1 MPNAHFST
9 GKKIAFTAVMFLYI
23 NLVLTIFWI
32 LKPLK
37 KTLFIGQYDGD
48 QTFKLGSLEMLGS
61 SAELLAKGMNL
72 VIAFLIVI
80 FLTLLTRLAKRQRL
94 TYCCMGLIISMT
106 FFFSLQI
113 NQPTEMTVWLF
124 YWFGDLYISL
134 MLAAFFSFLH
144 DTVDLRNAKRLYGF
158 IVLGAVSGGAVGS
171 TYFRGWIEDMNNQQ
185 WLHTIIGVGVV
196 ICGLAF
202 AAGWMARSISH
213 HEPEPKPD
221 DVPGKKFNAAI
232 EGASLVF
239 KSRYLI
245 AIAGIVGF
253 YEITSEVLDYQFT
266 AMTERFVPKEKIGS
280 HFGTVY
286 AIGNIGALVI
296 QLGFSIFAANFPK
309 YRIHWIL
316 LALPLSIA
324 LSSLFFILAPIL
336 IAGSLLKISDSTF
349 AYSVNQTGRETLYNP
364 LSRQE
369 KYVARAFVE
378 VFVQR
383 TGKVAA
389 LFIALL
395 VPIFLSTRNE
405 AGQLETSLLG
415 LQLLGG
421 FTCIIIALWFYCVR
435 IVGRKFES
443 LEREQK
449 GPARPSGR
457 TARRRF
463 RGAWFSGFCRW
474 RCGVA
479 LPSASLCAASCRQPA
494 CPSGSPAA
502 RYPR

>member
-1 MPNAHFST
+1 MPNDHFST
-9 GKKIAFTAVMFLYI
+9 GKKIAFTGVMFLYI

-37 KTLFIGQYDGD
+37 KSLFIGQYDGD
-48 QTFKLGSLEMLGS
+48 QTFKLGSMEMLGS

-72 VIAFLIVI
+72 LIAFLLVV
-80 FLTLLTRLAKRQRL
+80 FLTLVTRLAKRQKL
-94 TYCCMGLIISMT
+94 TYCCMGLVIAMT
-106 FFFSLQI
+106 FYFSLQI
-113 NQPTEMTVWLF
+113 NDPSESTVWLF

-171 TYFRGWIEDMNNQQ
+171 TYFRGWIDEMKNQQ
-185 WLHTIIGVGVV
+185 WLEVIIGIGMV
-196 ICGLAF
+196 ICVLAF
-202 AAGWMARSISH
+202 VAGWLSRSIPHLGS
-213 HEPEPKPD
+213 EQNSG
-221 DVPGKKFNAAI
+221 DVPKKKLNAAV

-239 KSRYLI
+239 RSRYLI

-266 AMTERFVPKEKIGS
+266 AVIERYVPKEDLGS
-280 HFGTVY
+280 RFGTVY
-286 AIGNIGALVI
+286 AIGNNAALAI
-296 QLGFSIFAANFPK
+296 QLLFSVFAASFPK

-324 LSSLFFILAPIL
+324 LSSLFFILAPAIF
-336 IAGSLLKISDSTF
+336 AASLLKIADSTF

-369 KYVARAFVE
+369 KYVARAFIE

-389 LFIALL
+389 LLIAFL
-395 VPIFLSTRNE
+395 VPMFLSTRNE
-405 AGQLETSLLG
+405 AGHLETSLLG

-421 FTCIIIALWFYCVR
+421 FTCIIIALWFYCVK

-443 LEREQK
+443 LELEQQQ
-449 GPARPSGR
+449 
-457 TARRRF
+457 TTD
-463 RGAWFSGFCRW
+463 GALDQAPKKTSEG
-474 RCGVA
+474 
-479 LPSASLCAASCRQPA
+479 AA
-494 CPSGSPAA
+494 
-502 RYPR
+502 

>member
-1 MPNAHFST
+1 MPNDHFSN

-23 NLVLTIFWI
+23 NLALTIFWI

-37 KTLFIGQYDGD
+37 KSLFIGLYDGD
-48 QTFKLGSLEMLGS
+48 QTFKLGSMEMLGS

-72 VIAFLIVI
+72 LIAFMLVV
-80 FLTLLTRLAKRQRL
+80 FLTLVTRLAKRQRL
-94 TYCCMGLIISMT
+94 TYCCMGLIIAMT
-106 FFFSLQI
+106 FYFSLQMV
-113 NQPTEMTVWLF
+113 NEPSESTVWLF

-171 TYFRGWIEDMNNQQ
+171 TYFRGWIEEMNNQQ
-185 WLHTIIGVGVV
+185 WLHTIIGIGVV
-196 ICGLAF
+196 ICLLAF
-202 AAGWMARSISH
+202 AAGWMAKSIPH
-213 HEPEPKPD
+213 HEPIPSPNDIPK
-221 DVPGKKFNAAI
+221 KKFNAAI

-266 AMTERFVPKEKIGS
+266 AMTERYVPKEDIGS

-286 AIGNIGALVI
+286 AIGNIAALVV
-296 QLGFSIFAANFPK
+296 QLCFSIFAAGFPK

-316 LALPLSIA
+316 LALPLAVA
-324 LSSLFFILAPIL
+324 LSSLFFIIAPIL
-336 IAGSLLKISDSTF
+336 LAASLLKISDSTF

-378 VFVQR
+378 VFIQR
-383 TGKVAA
+383 TGKVV
-389 LFIALL
+389 ALL
-395 VPIFLSTRNE
+395 IAFLVPMFLNTRNE

-421 FTCIIIALWFYCVR
+421 FTCIIVAIWFYCVK

-443 LEREQK
+443 LEREQQQTT
-449 GPARPSGR
+449 GTALGQAQEQPSTG
-457 TARRRF
+457 TA
-463 RGAWFSGFCRW
+463 
-474 RCGVA
+474 
-479 LPSASLCAASCRQPA
+479 
-494 CPSGSPAA
+494 
-502 RYPR
+502 

>member
-1 MPNAHFST
+1 MPNDYFSN
-9 GKKIAFTAVMFLYI
+9 GKKIAFTVVMFLYI
-23 NLVLTIFWI
+23 NLALTIFWI

-37 KTLFIGQYDGD
+37 KTLFIGLYDGD
-48 QTFKLGSLEMLGS
+48 QTFKLGSMEMLGS

-72 VIAFLIVI
+72 LIAFMLVV
-80 FLTLLTRLAKRQRL
+80 FLTLVTRLAKRQRL
-94 TYCCMGLIISMT
+94 TYCCMGLIIAMT
-106 FFFSLQI
+106 FYFSLQI
-113 NQPTEMTVWLF
+113 NEPSESTVWLF

-171 TYFRGWIEDMNNQQ
+171 TYFRGWIGEMNNQQ
-185 WLHTIIGVGVV
+185 WLHTIIGIGVV
-196 ICGLAF
+196 ICLLAF
-202 AAGWMARSISH
+202 AAGWMAKSIPH
-213 HEPEPKPD
+213 HEPKPSPN
-221 DVPGKKFNAAI
+221 DVPKKKFNAAI

-266 AMTERFVPKEKIGS
+266 AMTERFVPKEDIGS

-286 AIGNIGALVI
+286 AIGNIAALVV
-296 QLGFSIFAANFPK
+296 QLCFSVFAAGFPK

-316 LALPLSIA
+316 LALPLAVA
-324 LSSLFFILAPIL
+324 LSSLFFIIAPIL
-336 IAGSLLKISDSTF
+336 LAASLLKISDSTF

-378 VFVQR
+378 VFIQR

-389 LFIALL
+389 LLIAFL
-395 VPIFLSTRNE
+395 VPMFLNTRNE
-405 AGQLETSLLG
+405 AGQLETNLLG

-421 FTCIIIALWFYCVR
+421 FTCIIVAIWFYCVK

-443 LEREQK
+443 LEREQQQ
-449 GPARPSGR
+449 A
-457 TARRRF
+457 TATTL
-463 RGAWFSGFCRW
+463 GQAQEQ
-474 RCGVA
+474 
-479 LPSASLCAASCRQPA
+479 PSAGTA
-494 CPSGSPAA
+494 
-502 RYPR
+502 

>member
-1 MPNAHFST
+1 MPNDHFST
-9 GKKIAFTAVMFLYI
+9 GKKIAFTGVMFLYI

-37 KTLFIGQYDGD
+37 KSLFIGQYDGD
-48 QTFKLGSLEMLGS
+48 QTFKLGSMEMLGS

-72 VIAFLIVI
+72 MIAFLLVV
-80 FLTLLTRLAKRQRL
+80 FLTLVTRLAKRQKL
-94 TYCCMGLIISMT
+94 TYCCMGLVIAMT
-106 FFFSLQI
+106 FYFSLQI
-113 NQPTEMTVWLF
+113 NDPSESTVWLF

-171 TYFRGWIEDMNNQQ
+171 TYFRGWIDEMKNQQ
-185 WLHTIIGVGVV
+185 WLEVIIGIGMV
-196 ICGLAF
+196 ICVLAF
-202 AAGWMARSISH
+202 VAGWLSRSIPHLGS
-213 HEPEPKPD
+213 EQNSG
-221 DVPGKKFNAAI
+221 DVPKKKLNAAV

-239 KSRYLI
+239 RSRYLI

-266 AMTERFVPKEKIGS
+266 AVIERYVPKEDLGS
-280 HFGTVY
+280 RFGTVY
-286 AIGNIGALVI
+286 AIGNNAALAI
-296 QLGFSIFAANFPK
+296 QLLFSVFAASFPK

-324 LSSLFFILAPIL
+324 LSSLFFILAPAIF
-336 IAGSLLKISDSTF
+336 AASLLKIADSTF

-389 LFIALL
+389 LLIAFL
-395 VPIFLSTRNE
+395 VPMFLSTRNE
-405 AGQLETSLLG
+405 AGHLETSLLG

-421 FTCIIIALWFYCVR
+421 FTCIIIALWFYCVK

-443 LEREQK
+443 LELKQQQ
-449 GPARPSGR
+449 
-457 TARRRF
+457 TTD
-463 RGAWFSGFCRW
+463 GALDQAPEKISEG
-474 RCGVA
+474 
-479 LPSASLCAASCRQPA
+479 AA
-494 CPSGSPAA
+494 
-502 RYPR
+502 

>member
-1 MPNAHFST
+1 MPNEHFSN
-9 GKKIAFTAVMFLYI
+9 GKKIAFTVVMFLYI
-23 NLVLTIFWI
+23 NLALTIFWI

-37 KTLFIGQYDGD
+37 KSLFIGLYDGD
-48 QTFKLGSLEMLGS
+48 QTFKLGSMEMLGS

-72 VIAFLIVI
+72 LIAFMLVV
-80 FLTLLTRLAKRQRL
+80 FLTLVTRLAKRQRL
-94 TYCCMGLIISMT
+94 TYCCMGLIIAMT
-106 FFFSLQI
+106 FYFSLQI
-113 NQPTEMTVWLF
+113 NEPSESTVWLF

-171 TYFRGWIEDMNNQQ
+171 TYFRGWIEEMNNQQ
-185 WLHTIIGVGVV
+185 WLHTIIGIGVV
-196 ICGLAF
+196 ICLLAF
-202 AAGWMARSISH
+202 AAGWMAKSIPH
-213 HEPEPKPD
+213 HEPKPSPN
-221 DVPGKKFNAAI
+221 DVPKKKFNAAI

-266 AMTERFVPKEKIGS
+266 AMTERFVPKEEIGS
-280 HFGTVY
+280 RFGTVY
-286 AIGNIGALVI
+286 AIGNIAALVV
-296 QLGFSIFAANFPK
+296 QLCFSIFAASFPK

-316 LALPLSIA
+316 LALPLAVA
-324 LSSLFFILAPIL
+324 LSSLFFIIAPIL
-336 IAGSLLKISDSTF
+336 LAASLLKISDSTF

-378 VFVQR
+378 VFIQR

-389 LFIALL
+389 LLIAFL
-395 VPIFLSTRNE
+395 VPMFLNTRNE
-405 AGQLETSLLG
+405 AGQLETNLLG

-421 FTCIIIALWFYCVR
+421 FTCIIVAIWFYCVK

-443 LEREQK
+443 LEREQQQ
-449 GPARPSGR
+449 AAA
-457 TARRRF
+457 TAL
-463 RGAWFSGFCRW
+463 GQAQEQ
-474 RCGVA
+474 
-479 LPSASLCAASCRQPA
+479 PSAGTA
-494 CPSGSPAA
+494 
-502 RYPR
+502 

>member
-1 MPNAHFST
+1 MPNDHFSN
-9 GKKIAFTAVMFLYI
+9 GKKIAFTVVMFLYI

-37 KTLFIGQYDGD
+37 KSLFIGLYDGD
-48 QTFKLGSLEMLGS
+48 QTFKLGSMEMLGS

-72 VIAFLIVI
+72 LIAFILVV
-80 FLTLLTRLAKRQRL
+80 FLTLVTRLAKRQRL
-94 TYCCMGLIISMT
+94 TYCCMGLIIAMT
-106 FFFSLQI
+106 FYFSLQI
-113 NQPTEMTVWLF
+113 NEPSASTVWLF

-171 TYFRGWIEDMNNQQ
+171 TYFRGWIDEMNNQQ
-185 WLHTIIGVGVV
+185 WLHTIIGIGVV
-196 ICGLAF
+196 ICLLAF
-202 AAGWMARSISH
+202 AAGWMAKSIPH
-213 HEPEPKPD
+213 HEPKPSPN
-221 DVPGKKFNAAI
+221 DVPKKKFNAAI

-266 AMTERFVPKEKIGS
+266 AMTERFVPKEDIGS
-280 HFGTVY
+280 RFGTVY
-286 AIGNIGALVI
+286 AIGNIAALVV
-296 QLGFSIFAANFPK
+296 QLCFSVFAAGFPK

-316 LALPLSIA
+316 LALPLAVA
-324 LSSLFFILAPIL
+324 LSSLFFIIAPIL
-336 IAGSLLKISDSTF
+336 LAASLLKISDSTF

-378 VFVQR
+378 VFIQR

-389 LFIALL
+389 LLIAFL
-395 VPIFLSTRNE
+395 VPIFLNTRNE
-405 AGQLETSLLG
+405 AGQLETNLLG

-421 FTCIIIALWFYCVR
+421 FTCIIVAIWFYCVK

-443 LEREQK
+443 LEREQQQ
-449 GPARPSGR
+449 A
-457 TARRRF
+457 TAT
-463 RGAWFSGFCRW
+463 
-474 RCGVA
+474 A
-479 LPSASLCAASCRQPA
+479 LGQAQEQPSAGTA
-494 CPSGSPAA
+494 
-502 RYPR
+502 

>member
-1 MPNAHFST
+1 MPNDHFSN
-9 GKKIAFTAVMFLYI
+9 GKKIAFTVVMFLYI
-23 NLVLTIFWI
+23 NLALTIFWI

-37 KTLFIGQYDGD
+37 KSLFIGLYDGD
-48 QTFKLGSLEMLGS
+48 QTFKLGSMEMLGS

-72 VIAFLIVI
+72 LIAFMLVV
-80 FLTLLTRLAKRQRL
+80 FLTLVTRLAKRQRL
-94 TYCCMGLIISMT
+94 TYCCMGLIIAMT
-106 FFFSLQI
+106 FYFSLQI
-113 NQPTEMTVWLF
+113 NEPSESTVWLF

-171 TYFRGWIEDMNNQQ
+171 TYFRGWIEEMNNQQ
-185 WLHTIIGVGVV
+185 WLHTIIGIGVV
-196 ICGLAF
+196 ICLLAF
-202 AAGWMARSISH
+202 AAGWMAKSIPH
-213 HEPEPKPD
+213 HEPKPSPN
-221 DVPGKKFNAAI
+221 DVPKKKFNAAI

-253 YEITSEVLDYQFT
+253 YEITSEMLDYQFT
-266 AMTERFVPKEKIGS
+266 AMTERFVPKEDIGS
-280 HFGTVY
+280 RFGTVY
-286 AIGNIGALVI
+286 AIGNIAALVV
-296 QLGFSIFAANFPK
+296 QLCFSIFAASFPK

-316 LALPLSIA
+316 LALPLAVA
-324 LSSLFFILAPIL
+324 LSSLFFIIAPIL
-336 IAGSLLKISDSTF
+336 LAASLLKISDSTF

-378 VFVQR
+378 VFIQR

-389 LFIALL
+389 LLIAFL
-395 VPIFLSTRNE
+395 VPMFLNTRNE
-405 AGQLETSLLG
+405 AGQLETNLLG

-421 FTCIIIALWFYCVR
+421 FTCIIVAIWFYCVK

-443 LEREQK
+443 LEREQQQAAATTL
-449 GPARPSGR
+449 GQAQEQ
-457 TARRRF
+457 
-463 RGAWFSGFCRW
+463 
-474 RCGVA
+474 
-479 LPSASLCAASCRQPA
+479 PSAGTA
-494 CPSGSPAA
+494 
-502 RYPR
+502 

>member
-1 MPNAHFST
+1 MPNDHFSN
-9 GKKIAFTAVMFLYI
+9 GKKIAFTVVMFLYI
-23 NLVLTIFWI
+23 NLALTIFWI

-37 KTLFIGQYDGD
+37 KSLFIGLYDGD
-48 QTFKLGSLEMLGS
+48 QTFKLGSMEMLGS

-72 VIAFLIVI
+72 LIAFMLVV
-80 FLTLLTRLAKRQRL
+80 FLTLVTRLAKRQRL
-94 TYCCMGLIISMT
+94 TYCCMGLIIAMT
-106 FFFSLQI
+106 FYFSLQI
-113 NQPTEMTVWLF
+113 NEPSESTVWLF

-171 TYFRGWIEDMNNQQ
+171 TYFRGWIEEMNNQQ
-185 WLHTIIGVGVV
+185 WLHTIIGIGVV
-196 ICGLAF
+196 ICLLAF
-202 AAGWMARSISH
+202 AAGWMAKSIPH
-213 HEPEPKPD
+213 HEPKPSPN
-221 DVPGKKFNAAI
+221 DVPKKKFNAAI

-266 AMTERFVPKEKIGS
+266 AMTERFVPKEDIGS
-280 HFGTVY
+280 RFGTVY
-286 AIGNIGALVI
+286 AIGNIAALVV
-296 QLGFSIFAANFPK
+296 QLCFSIFAASFPK

-316 LALPLSIA
+316 LALPLAVA
-324 LSSLFFILAPIL
+324 LSSLFFIIAPIL
-336 IAGSLLKISDSTF
+336 LAASLLKISDSTF

-378 VFVQR
+378 VFIQR

-389 LFIALL
+389 LLIAFL
-395 VPIFLSTRNE
+395 VPMFLNTRNE
-405 AGQLETSLLG
+405 AGQLETNLLG

-421 FTCIIIALWFYCVR
+421 FTCIIVAIWFYCVK

-443 LEREQK
+443 LEREQQQ
-449 GPARPSGR
+449 AAA
-457 TARRRF
+457 TAL
-463 RGAWFSGFCRW
+463 GQAQEQ
-474 RCGVA
+474 
-479 LPSASLCAASCRQPA
+479 PSAGTA
-494 CPSGSPAA
+494 
-502 RYPR
+502 

>member
-1 MPNAHFST
+1 MPNEHFSN
-9 GKKIAFTAVMFLYI
+9 GKKIAFTVVMFLYI
-23 NLVLTIFWI
+23 NLALTIFWI

-37 KTLFIGQYDGD
+37 KSLFIGLYDGD
-48 QTFKLGSLEMLGS
+48 QTFKLGSMEMLGS

-72 VIAFLIVI
+72 LIAFMLVV
-80 FLTLLTRLAKRQRL
+80 FLTLVTRLAKRQRL
-94 TYCCMGLIISMT
+94 TYCCMGLIIAMT
-106 FFFSLQI
+106 FYFSLQI
-113 NQPTEMTVWLF
+113 NEPSESTVWLF

-171 TYFRGWIEDMNNQQ
+171 TYFRGWIGEMNNQQ
-185 WLHTIIGVGVV
+185 WLHTIIGIGVV
-196 ICGLAF
+196 ICLLAF
-202 AAGWMARSISH
+202 AAGWMAKSIPH
-213 HEPEPKPD
+213 HEPKPSPN
-221 DVPGKKFNAAI
+221 DVPKKKFNAAI

-266 AMTERFVPKEKIGS
+266 AMTERFVPKEDIGS

-286 AIGNIGALVI
+286 AIGNIAALVV
-296 QLGFSIFAANFPK
+296 QLCFSIFAASFPK

-316 LALPLSIA
+316 LALPLAVA
-324 LSSLFFILAPIL
+324 LSSLFFIIAPIL
-336 IAGSLLKISDSTF
+336 LAASLLKISDSTF

-378 VFVQR
+378 VFIQR

-389 LFIALL
+389 LLIAFL
-395 VPIFLSTRNE
+395 VPMFLNTRNE
-405 AGQLETSLLG
+405 AGQLETNLLG

-421 FTCIIIALWFYCVR
+421 FTCIIVAIWFYCVK

-443 LEREQK
+443 LEREQQQ
-449 GPARPSGR
+449 AAA
-457 TARRRF
+457 TAL
-463 RGAWFSGFCRW
+463 GQAQEQ
-474 RCGVA
+474 
-479 LPSASLCAASCRQPA
+479 PSAGTA
-494 CPSGSPAA
+494 
-502 RYPR
+502 

>member
-1 MPNAHFST
+1 MPNEHFSN
-9 GKKIAFTAVMFLYI
+9 GKKIAFTVVMFLYI
-23 NLVLTIFWI
+23 NLALTIFWI

-37 KTLFIGQYDGD
+37 KSLFIGLYDGD
-48 QTFKLGSLEMLGS
+48 QTFKLGSMEMLGS

-72 VIAFLIVI
+72 LIAFMLVV
-80 FLTLLTRLAKRQRL
+80 FLTLVTRLAKRQRL
-94 TYCCMGLIISMT
+94 TYCCMGLIIAMT
-106 FFFSLQI
+106 FYFSLQI
-113 NQPTEMTVWLF
+113 NEPSESTVWLF

-144 DTVDLRNAKRLYGF
+144 DTVDLKNAKRLYGF

-171 TYFRGWIEDMNNQQ
+171 TYFRGWIEEMNNQQ
-185 WLHTIIGVGVV
+185 WLHTIIGIGVV
-196 ICGLAF
+196 ICLLAF
-202 AAGWMARSISH
+202 AAGWMAKSIPH
-213 HEPEPKPD
+213 HEPKPSPN
-221 DVPGKKFNAAI
+221 DVPKKKFNAAI

-266 AMTERFVPKEKIGS
+266 AMTERFVPKEDIGS
-280 HFGTVY
+280 RFGTVY
-286 AIGNIGALVI
+286 AIGNIAALVV
-296 QLGFSIFAANFPK
+296 QLCFSIFAAGFPK

-316 LALPLSIA
+316 LALPLAVA
-324 LSSLFFILAPIL
+324 LSSLFFIIAPIL
-336 IAGSLLKISDSTF
+336 LAASLLKISDSTF

-378 VFVQR
+378 VFIQR

-389 LFIALL
+389 LLIAFL
-395 VPIFLSTRNE
+395 VPMFLNTRNE
-405 AGQLETSLLG
+405 AGQLETNLLG

-421 FTCIIIALWFYCVR
+421 FTCIIVAIWFYCVK

-443 LEREQK
+443 LEREQQQ
-449 GPARPSGR
+449 AAA
-457 TARRRF
+457 TAL
-463 RGAWFSGFCRW
+463 GQAQEQ
-474 RCGVA
+474 
-479 LPSASLCAASCRQPA
+479 PSAGTA
-494 CPSGSPAA
+494 
-502 RYPR
+502 

>member
-1 MPNAHFST
+1 MPNDHFSN
-9 GKKIAFTAVMFLYI
+9 GKKIAFTVVMFLYI
-23 NLVLTIFWI
+23 NLALTIFWI

-37 KTLFIGQYDGD
+37 KTLFIGLYDGD
-48 QTFKLGSLEMLGS
+48 QTFKLGSMEMLGS

-72 VIAFLIVI
+72 LIAFMLVV
-80 FLTLLTRLAKRQRL
+80 FLTLVTRLAKRQRL
-94 TYCCMGLIISMT
+94 TYCCMGLIIAMT
-106 FFFSLQI
+106 FYFSLQMQI
-113 NQPTEMTVWLF
+113 NEPGESTVWLF

-171 TYFRGWIEDMNNQQ
+171 TYFRGWIGEMNNQQ
-185 WLHTIIGVGVV
+185 WLHTIIGIGVV
-196 ICGLAF
+196 ICLLAF
-202 AAGWMARSISH
+202 AAGWMAKSIPH
-213 HEPEPKPD
+213 HEPKPSPN
-221 DVPGKKFNAAI
+221 DVPKKKFNAAI

-266 AMTERFVPKEKIGS
+266 AMTERFVPKEDIGS

-286 AIGNIGALVI
+286 AIGNIAALVV
-296 QLGFSIFAANFPK
+296 QLCFSIFAAGFPK

-316 LALPLSIA
+316 LALPLAVA
-324 LSSLFFILAPIL
+324 LSSLFFIIAPIL
-336 IAGSLLKISDSTF
+336 LAASLLKISDSTF

-378 VFVQR
+378 VFIQR

-389 LFIALL
+389 LLIAFL
-395 VPIFLSTRNE
+395 VPMFLNTRNE
-405 AGQLETSLLG
+405 TGQLETNLLG

-421 FTCIIIALWFYCVR
+421 FTCIIVAIWFYCVK

-443 LEREQK
+443 LEREQQQ
-449 GPARPSGR
+449 A
-457 TARRRF
+457 TATTL
-463 RGAWFSGFCRW
+463 GQAQEQ
-474 RCGVA
+474 
-479 LPSASLCAASCRQPA
+479 PSAGTA
-494 CPSGSPAA
+494 
-502 RYPR
+502 

>member
-1 MPNAHFST
+1 MPNDHFSN
-9 GKKIAFTAVMFLYI
+9 GKKIAFTVVMFLYI

-37 KTLFIGQYDGD
+37 KSLFIGLYDGD
-48 QTFKLGSLEMLGS
+48 QTFKLGSMEMLGS

-72 VIAFLIVI
+72 LIAFMLVV
-80 FLTLLTRLAKRQRL
+80 FLTLVTRLAKRQRL
-94 TYCCMGLIISMT
+94 TYCCMGLIIAMT
-106 FFFSLQI
+106 FYFSLQI
-113 NQPTEMTVWLF
+113 NEPSESTVWLF

-171 TYFRGWIEDMNNQQ
+171 TYFRGWIEEMNNQQ
-185 WLHTIIGVGVV
+185 WLHMIIGIGVV
-196 ICGLAF
+196 ICLLAF
-202 AAGWMARSISH
+202 AAGWMAKSIPH
-213 HEPEPKPD
+213 HEPKPSPN
-221 DVPGKKFNAAI
+221 DVPKKKFNAAI

-266 AMTERFVPKEKIGS
+266 AMTERFVPKEDIGS
-280 HFGTVY
+280 RFGTVY
-286 AIGNIGALVI
+286 AIGNIAALVV
-296 QLGFSIFAANFPK
+296 QLCFSVFAAGFPK

-316 LALPLSIA
+316 LALPLAVA
-324 LSSLFFILAPIL
+324 LSSLFFIIAPIL
-336 IAGSLLKISDSTF
+336 LAASLLKISDSTF

-378 VFVQR
+378 VFIQR

-389 LFIALL
+389 LLIAFL
-395 VPIFLSTRNE
+395 VPMFLNTRNE
-405 AGQLETSLLG
+405 AGQLETNLLG

-421 FTCIIIALWFYCVR
+421 FTCIIVAIWFYCVK

-443 LEREQK
+443 LEREQQQ
-449 GPARPSGR
+449 A
-457 TARRRF
+457 TAT
-463 RGAWFSGFCRW
+463 
-474 RCGVA
+474 A
-479 LPSASLCAASCRQPA
+479 LGQAQEQPSAGTA
-494 CPSGSPAA
+494 
-502 RYPR
+502 

>member
-1 MPNAHFST
+1 MPNDHFSN
-9 GKKIAFTAVMFLYI
+9 GKKIAFTVVMFLYI
-23 NLVLTIFWI
+23 NLALTIFWI

-37 KTLFIGQYDGD
+37 KSLFIGLYDGD
-48 QTFKLGSLEMLGS
+48 QTFKLGSMEMLGS

-72 VIAFLIVI
+72 LIAFMLVV
-80 FLTLLTRLAKRQRL
+80 FLTLVTRLAKRQRL
-94 TYCCMGLIISMT
+94 TYCCMGLIIAMT
-106 FFFSLQI
+106 FYFSLQI
-113 NQPTEMTVWLF
+113 NEPSESTVWLF

-171 TYFRGWIEDMNNQQ
+171 TYFRGWIEEMNNQQ
-185 WLHTIIGVGVV
+185 WLHTIIGIGVV
-196 ICGLAF
+196 ICLLAF
-202 AAGWMARSISH
+202 AAGWMAKSIPH
-213 HEPEPKPD
+213 HEPKPSPN
-221 DVPGKKFNAAI
+221 DVPKKKFNAAI

-266 AMTERFVPKEKIGS
+266 AMTERFVPKEDIGS

-286 AIGNIGALVI
+286 AIGNIAALVV
-296 QLGFSIFAANFPK
+296 QLCFSIFAASFPK

-316 LALPLSIA
+316 LALPLAVA
-324 LSSLFFILAPIL
+324 LSSLFFIIAPIL
-336 IAGSLLKISDSTF
+336 LAASLLKISDSTF

-378 VFVQR
+378 VFIQR

-389 LFIALL
+389 LLIAFL
-395 VPIFLSTRNE
+395 VPMFLNTRNE
-405 AGQLETSLLG
+405 AGQLETNLLG

-421 FTCIIIALWFYCVR
+421 FTCIIVAIWFYCVK

-443 LEREQK
+443 LEREQQQ
-449 GPARPSGR
+449 A
-457 TARRRF
+457 TAT
-463 RGAWFSGFCRW
+463 
-474 RCGVA
+474 A
-479 LPSASLCAASCRQPA
+479 LGQAQEQPSAGTA
-494 CPSGSPAA
+494 
-502 RYPR
+502 

>member
-1 MPNAHFST
+1 MPNDHFSN
-9 GKKIAFTAVMFLYI
+9 GKKIAFTVVMFLYI

-37 KTLFIGQYDGD
+37 KSLFIGLYDGD
-48 QTFKLGSLEMLGS
+48 QTFKLGSMEMLGS

-72 VIAFLIVI
+72 LIAFMLVV
-80 FLTLLTRLAKRQRL
+80 FLTLVTRLAKRQRL
-94 TYCCMGLIISMT
+94 TYCCMGLIIAMT
-106 FFFSLQI
+106 FYFSLQI
-113 NQPTEMTVWLF
+113 NEPSESTVWLF

-171 TYFRGWIEDMNNQQ
+171 TYFRGWIEEMNNQQ
-185 WLHTIIGVGVV
+185 WLHMIISIGVV
-196 ICGLAF
+196 ICLLAF
-202 AAGWMARSISH
+202 AAGWMAKSIPH
-213 HEPEPKPD
+213 HEPKPSPN
-221 DVPGKKFNAAI
+221 DVPKKKFNAAI

-266 AMTERFVPKEKIGS
+266 AMTERFVPKEDIGS

-286 AIGNIGALVI
+286 AIGNIAALVV
-296 QLGFSIFAANFPK
+296 QLCFSVFAAGFPK

-316 LALPLSIA
+316 LALPLAVA
-324 LSSLFFILAPIL
+324 LSSLFFIIAPIL
-336 IAGSLLKISDSTF
+336 LAASLLKISDSTF

-378 VFVQR
+378 VFIQR

-389 LFIALL
+389 LLIAFL
-395 VPIFLSTRNE
+395 VPMFLNTRNE
-405 AGQLETSLLG
+405 AGQLETNLLG

-421 FTCIIIALWFYCVR
+421 FTCIIVAIWFYCVK

-443 LEREQK
+443 LEREQQQ
-449 GPARPSGR
+449 A
-457 TARRRF
+457 TAT
-463 RGAWFSGFCRW
+463 
-474 RCGVA
+474 A
-479 LPSASLCAASCRQPA
+479 LGQAQEQPSAGTA
-494 CPSGSPAA
+494 
-502 RYPR
+502 

>member
-1 MPNAHFST
+1 MPNDHFSN
-9 GKKIAFTAVMFLYI
+9 GKKIAFTVVMFLYI
-23 NLVLTIFWI
+23 NLALTIFWI

-37 KTLFIGQYDGD
+37 KSLFIGLYDGD
-48 QTFKLGSLEMLGS
+48 QTFKLGSMEMLGS

-72 VIAFLIVI
+72 LIAFMLVV
-80 FLTLLTRLAKRQRL
+80 FLTLVTRLAKRQRL
-94 TYCCMGLIISMT
+94 TYCCMGLIIAMT
-106 FFFSLQI
+106 FYFSLHI
-113 NQPTEMTVWLF
+113 NEPSESTVWLF

-171 TYFRGWIEDMNNQQ
+171 TYFRGWIEEMNNQQ
-185 WLHTIIGVGVV
+185 WLHMIIGIGVV
-196 ICGLAF
+196 ICLLAF
-202 AAGWMARSISH
+202 AAGWMAKSIPH
-213 HEPEPKPD
+213 HEPKPSPN
-221 DVPGKKFNAAI
+221 DVPKKKFNAAI

-266 AMTERFVPKEKIGS
+266 AMTERFVPKEDIGS

-286 AIGNIGALVI
+286 AIGNIAALVV
-296 QLGFSIFAANFPK
+296 QLCFSIFAASFPK

-316 LALPLSIA
+316 LALPLAVA
-324 LSSLFFILAPIL
+324 LSSLFFIIAPIL
-336 IAGSLLKISDSTF
+336 LAASLLKISDSTF

-378 VFVQR
+378 VFIQR

-389 LFIALL
+389 LLIAFL
-395 VPIFLSTRNE
+395 VPMFLNTRNE

-421 FTCIIIALWFYCVR
+421 FTCIIVAIWFYCVK

-443 LEREQK
+443 LEREQQQ
-449 GPARPSGR
+449 A
-457 TARRRF
+457 TAT
-463 RGAWFSGFCRW
+463 
-474 RCGVA
+474 A
-479 LPSASLCAASCRQPA
+479 LGQAQEQPSAGTA
-494 CPSGSPAA
+494 
-502 RYPR
+502 

>member
-1 MPNAHFST
+1 MPNDHFSS
-9 GKKIAFTAVMFLYI
+9 GKKIAFTVVMFLYI
-23 NLVLTIFWI
+23 NLALTIFWI

-37 KTLFIGQYDGD
+37 KTLFIGLYDGD
-48 QTFKLGSLEMLGS
+48 QTFNLGSMEMLGS

-72 VIAFLIVI
+72 LIAFMLVV
-80 FLTLLTRLAKRQRL
+80 FLTLVTRLAKRQRL
-94 TYCCMGLIISMT
+94 TYCCMGLIIAMT
-106 FFFSLQI
+106 FYFSLQMR
-113 NQPTEMTVWLF
+113 NEPSESTVWLF

-134 MLAAFFSFLH
+134 ILAAFFSFLH

-171 TYFRGWIEDMNNQQ
+171 TYFRGWIGEMNNQQ
-185 WLHTIIGVGVV
+185 WLHTIIGIGVV
-196 ICGLAF
+196 ICLLAF
-202 AAGWMARSISH
+202 AAGWMAKSIPH
-213 HEPEPKPD
+213 HEPIPSPNDIPK
-221 DVPGKKFNAAI
+221 KKFNAAI

-266 AMTERFVPKEKIGS
+266 AMTERFVPKEDIGS

-286 AIGNIGALVI
+286 AIGNIAALVV
-296 QLGFSIFAANFPK
+296 QLCFSIFAAGFPK

-316 LALPLSIA
+316 LALPLAVA
-324 LSSLFFILAPIL
+324 LSSLFFIIAPIL
-336 IAGSLLKISDSTF
+336 LAASLLKISDSTF

-378 VFVQR
+378 VFIQR
-383 TGKVAA
+383 TGKVV
-389 LFIALL
+389 ALL
-395 VPIFLSTRNE
+395 IAFLVPMFLNTRNE

-421 FTCIIIALWFYCVR
+421 FTCIIFAIWFYCVK

-443 LEREQK
+443 LESEQQQTT
-449 GPARPSGR
+449 G
-457 TARRRF
+457 TAL
-463 RGAWFSGFCRW
+463 GQAQEQ
-474 RCGVA
+474 
-479 LPSASLCAASCRQPA
+479 PSAGTA
-494 CPSGSPAA
+494 
-502 RYPR
+502 

>member
-1 MPNAHFST
+1 MPNDHFSN
-9 GKKIAFTAVMFLYI
+9 GKKIAFTVVMFLYI
-23 NLVLTIFWI
+23 NLALTIFWI

-37 KTLFIGQYDGD
+37 KSLFIGLYDGD
-48 QTFKLGSLEMLGS
+48 QTFKLGSMEMLGS

-72 VIAFLIVI
+72 LIAFMLVV
-80 FLTLLTRLAKRQRL
+80 FLTLVTRLAKRQRL
-94 TYCCMGLIISMT
+94 TYCCMGLIIAMT
-106 FFFSLQI
+106 FYFSLQI
-113 NQPTEMTVWLF
+113 NEPSESTVWLF

-171 TYFRGWIEDMNNQQ
+171 TYFRGWIEEMNNQQ
-185 WLHTIIGVGVV
+185 WLHTIIGIGVV
-196 ICGLAF
+196 ICLLAF
-202 AAGWMARSISH
+202 AAGWMAKSIPH
-213 HEPEPKPD
+213 HEPKPSPN
-221 DVPGKKFNAAI
+221 DVPKKKFNAAI

-266 AMTERFVPKEKIGS
+266 AMTERFVPKEDIGS
-280 HFGTVY
+280 YFGTVY
-286 AIGNIGALVI
+286 AIGNIAALVV
-296 QLGFSIFAANFPK
+296 QLCFSIFAVGFPK

-316 LALPLSIA
+316 LALPLAVA
-324 LSSLFFILAPIL
+324 LSSLFFIIAPIL
-336 IAGSLLKISDSTF
+336 LAASLLKISDSTF

-378 VFVQR
+378 VFIQR

-389 LFIALL
+389 LLIAFL
-395 VPIFLSTRNE
+395 VPMFLNTRTE
-405 AGQLETSLLG
+405 AGQLETNLLG

-421 FTCIIIALWFYCVR
+421 FTCIIVAIWFYCVK

-443 LEREQK
+443 LEREQQQ
-449 GPARPSGR
+449 AAA
-457 TARRRF
+457 TAL
-463 RGAWFSGFCRW
+463 GQAQEQ
-474 RCGVA
+474 
-479 LPSASLCAASCRQPA
+479 PSAGTA
-494 CPSGSPAA
+494 
-502 RYPR
+502 

>member
-1 MPNAHFST
+1 MPNEHFSN
-9 GKKIAFTAVMFLYI
+9 GKKIAFTVVMFLYI
-23 NLVLTIFWI
+23 NLALTIFWI

-37 KTLFIGQYDGD
+37 KSLFIGLYDGD
-48 QTFKLGSLEMLGS
+48 QTFKLGSMEMLGS

-72 VIAFLIVI
+72 LIAFMLVV
-80 FLTLLTRLAKRQRL
+80 FLTLVTRLAKRQRL
-94 TYCCMGLIISMT
+94 TYCCMGLIIAMT
-106 FFFSLQI
+106 FYFSLQI
-113 NQPTEMTVWLF
+113 NEPSESTVWLF

-171 TYFRGWIEDMNNQQ
+171 TYFRGWIEEMNNQQ
-185 WLHTIIGVGVV
+185 WLHTIIGIGVV
-196 ICGLAF
+196 ICLLAF
-202 AAGWMARSISH
+202 AAGWMAKSIPH
-213 HEPEPKPD
+213 HEPKPSPN
-221 DVPGKKFNAAI
+221 DVPKKKFNAAI

-266 AMTERFVPKEKIGS
+266 AMTERFVPKEDIGS

-286 AIGNIGALVI
+286 AIGNIAALVV
-296 QLGFSIFAANFPK
+296 QLCFSIFAAGFPK

-316 LALPLSIA
+316 LALPLAVA
-324 LSSLFFILAPIL
+324 LSSLFFIIAPIL
-336 IAGSLLKISDSTF
+336 LAASLLKISDSTF

-378 VFVQR
+378 VFIQR

-389 LFIALL
+389 LLIAFL
-395 VPIFLSTRNE
+395 VPMFLNTRNE
-405 AGQLETSLLG
+405 AGQLETNLLG

-421 FTCIIIALWFYCVR
+421 FTCIIVAIWFYCVK

-443 LEREQK
+443 LEREQQQ
-449 GPARPSGR
+449 AAA
-457 TARRRF
+457 TAL
-463 RGAWFSGFCRW
+463 GQAQEQ
-474 RCGVA
+474 
-479 LPSASLCAASCRQPA
+479 PSAGTA
-494 CPSGSPAA
+494 
-502 RYPR
+502 

>member
-1 MPNAHFST
+1 MPNDHFSN
-9 GKKIAFTAVMFLYI
+9 GKKIAFTVVMFLYI
-23 NLVLTIFWI
+23 NLALTIFWI

-37 KTLFIGQYDGD
+37 KSLFIGLYDGD
-48 QTFKLGSLEMLGS
+48 QTFKLGSMEMLGS

-72 VIAFLIVI
+72 LIAFMLVV
-80 FLTLLTRLAKRQRL
+80 FLTLVTRLAKRQRL
-94 TYCCMGLIISMT
+94 TYCCMGLIIAMT
-106 FFFSLQI
+106 FYFSLQI
-113 NQPTEMTVWLF
+113 NEPSESTVWLF

-171 TYFRGWIEDMNNQQ
+171 TYFRGWIEEMNNQQ
-185 WLHTIIGVGVV
+185 WLHTIIGIGVV
-196 ICGLAF
+196 ICLLAF
-202 AAGWMARSISH
+202 AAGWMAKSIPH
-213 HEPEPKPD
+213 HEPKPSPN
-221 DVPGKKFNAAI
+221 DVPKKKFNAAI

-266 AMTERFVPKEKIGS
+266 AMTERFVPKEDIGS

-286 AIGNIGALVI
+286 AIGNIAALVV
-296 QLGFSIFAANFPK
+296 QLCFSIFAVGFPK

-316 LALPLSIA
+316 LALPLAVA
-324 LSSLFFILAPIL
+324 LSSLFFIIAPIL
-336 IAGSLLKISDSTF
+336 LAASLLKISDSTF

-378 VFVQR
+378 VFIQR

-389 LFIALL
+389 LLIAFL
-395 VPIFLSTRNE
+395 VPMFLNTRTE
-405 AGQLETSLLG
+405 AGQLETNLLG

-421 FTCIIIALWFYCVR
+421 FTCIIVAIWFYCVK

-443 LEREQK
+443 LEREQQQ
-449 GPARPSGR
+449 AAA
-457 TARRRF
+457 TAL
-463 RGAWFSGFCRW
+463 GQAQEQ
-474 RCGVA
+474 
-479 LPSASLCAASCRQPA
+479 PSAGTA
-494 CPSGSPAA
+494 
-502 RYPR
+502 

>member
-1 MPNAHFST
+1 MPNDHFSN
-9 GKKIAFTAVMFLYI
+9 GKKIAFTVVMFLYI
-23 NLVLTIFWI
+23 NLALTIFWI

-37 KTLFIGQYDGD
+37 KSLFIGLYDGD
-48 QTFKLGSLEMLGS
+48 QTFKLGSMEMLGS

-72 VIAFLIVI
+72 FIAFMLVI
-80 FLTLLTRLAKRQRL
+80 FLTLVTRLAKRQRL
-94 TYCCMGLIISMT
+94 TYCCMGLIIAMT
-106 FFFSLQI
+106 FYFSLQMR
-113 NQPTEMTVWLF
+113 NEPSESTVWLF

-171 TYFRGWIEDMNNQQ
+171 TYFRGWIEEMNNQQ
-185 WLHTIIGVGVV
+185 WLHTIIGIGVV
-196 ICGLAF
+196 ICLLAF
-202 AAGWMARSISH
+202 AAGWMAKSIPH
-213 HEPEPKPD
+213 HEPKPSPN
-221 DVPGKKFNAAI
+221 DVPKKKFNAAI

-253 YEITSEVLDYQFT
+253 YEITSEMLDYQFT
-266 AMTERFVPKEKIGS
+266 AMTERFVPKEDIGS

-286 AIGNIGALVI
+286 AIGNIAALVV
-296 QLGFSIFAANFPK
+296 QLCFSIFAAGFPK

-316 LALPLSIA
+316 LALPLAVA
-324 LSSLFFILAPIL
+324 LSSLFFIIAPIL
-336 IAGSLLKISDSTF
+336 LAASLLKISDSTF

-378 VFVQR
+378 VFIQR

-389 LFIALL
+389 LLIAFL
-395 VPIFLSTRNE
+395 VPIFLNTRNE
-405 AGQLETSLLG
+405 AGQLETNLLG

-421 FTCIIIALWFYCVR
+421 FTCIIVAIWFYCVK

-443 LEREQK
+443 LEREQQQ
-449 GPARPSGR
+449 A
-457 TARRRF
+457 TAT
-463 RGAWFSGFCRW
+463 
-474 RCGVA
+474 A
-479 LPSASLCAASCRQPA
+479 LGQAQEQPSAGTA
-494 CPSGSPAA
+494 
-502 RYPR
+502 

>member
-1 MPNAHFST
+1 MPNEHFSN
-9 GKKIAFTAVMFLYI
+9 GKKIAFTVVMFLYI
-23 NLVLTIFWI
+23 NLALTIFWI

-37 KTLFIGQYDGD
+37 KSLFIGLYDGD
-48 QTFKLGSLEMLGS
+48 QTFKLGSMEMLGS

-72 VIAFLIVI
+72 LIAFMLVV
-80 FLTLLTRLAKRQRL
+80 FLTLVTRLAKRQRL
-94 TYCCMGLIISMT
+94 TYCCMGLIIAMT
-106 FFFSLQI
+106 FYFSLQI
-113 NQPTEMTVWLF
+113 NEPSESTVWLF

-171 TYFRGWIEDMNNQQ
+171 TYFRGWIEEMNNQQ
-185 WLHTIIGVGVV
+185 WLHMIIGIGVV
-196 ICGLAF
+196 ICLLAF
-202 AAGWMARSISH
+202 AAGWMAKSIPH
-213 HEPEPKPD
+213 HEPKPSPN
-221 DVPGKKFNAAI
+221 DVPKKKFNAAI

-266 AMTERFVPKEKIGS
+266 AMTERFVPKEDIGS

-286 AIGNIGALVI
+286 AIGNIAALVV
-296 QLGFSIFAANFPK
+296 QLCFSIFAAGFPK

-316 LALPLSIA
+316 LALPLAVA
-324 LSSLFFILAPIL
+324 LSSLFFIIAPIL
-336 IAGSLLKISDSTF
+336 LAASLLKISDSTF

-378 VFVQR
+378 VFIQR

-389 LFIALL
+389 LLIAFL
-395 VPIFLSTRNE
+395 VPMFLNTRNE
-405 AGQLETSLLG
+405 AGQLETNLLG

-421 FTCIIIALWFYCVR
+421 FTCIIVAIWFYCVK

-443 LEREQK
+443 LEREQQQ
-449 GPARPSGR
+449 A
-457 TARRRF
+457 TAT
-463 RGAWFSGFCRW
+463 
-474 RCGVA
+474 A
-479 LPSASLCAASCRQPA
+479 LGQAQEQPSAGTA
-494 CPSGSPAA
+494 
-502 RYPR
+502 

>member
-1 MPNAHFST
+1 MPNDHFSN
-9 GKKIAFTAVMFLYI
+9 GKKIAFTVVMFLYI
-23 NLVLTIFWI
+23 NLALTIFWI

-37 KTLFIGQYDGD
+37 KSLFIGLYDGD
-48 QTFKLGSLEMLGS
+48 QTFKLGSMEMLGS

-72 VIAFLIVI
+72 LIAFMLVV
-80 FLTLLTRLAKRQRL
+80 FLTLVTRLAKRQRL
-94 TYCCMGLIISMT
+94 TYCCMGLIIAMT
-106 FFFSLQI
+106 FYFSLQI
-113 NQPTEMTVWLF
+113 NEPSESTVWLF

-171 TYFRGWIEDMNNQQ
+171 TYFRGWIGEMNNQQ
-185 WLHTIIGVGVV
+185 WLHTIIGIGVV
-196 ICGLAF
+196 ICLLAF
-202 AAGWMARSISH
+202 AAGWMAKSIPH
-213 HEPEPKPD
+213 HEPKPSPN
-221 DVPGKKFNAAI
+221 DVPKKKFNAAI

-253 YEITSEVLDYQFT
+253 YEITSEMLDYQFT
-266 AMTERFVPKEKIGS
+266 AMTERFVPKEDIGS

-286 AIGNIGALVI
+286 AIGNIAALVV
-296 QLGFSIFAANFPK
+296 QLCFSIFAASFPK

-316 LALPLSIA
+316 LALPLAVA
-324 LSSLFFILAPIL
+324 LSSLFFIIAPIL
-336 IAGSLLKISDSTF
+336 LAASLLKISDSTF

-378 VFVQR
+378 VFIQR

-389 LFIALL
+389 LLIAFL
-395 VPIFLSTRNE
+395 VPMFLNTRNE
-405 AGQLETSLLG
+405 AGQLETNLLG

-421 FTCIIIALWFYCVR
+421 FTCIIVAIWFYCVK

-443 LEREQK
+443 LEREQQQ
-449 GPARPSGR
+449 AAA
-457 TARRRF
+457 TAL
-463 RGAWFSGFCRW
+463 GQAQEQ
-474 RCGVA
+474 
-479 LPSASLCAASCRQPA
+479 PSAGTA
-494 CPSGSPAA
+494 
-502 RYPR
+502 

>member
-1 MPNAHFST
+1 MPNEHFSN
-9 GKKIAFTAVMFLYI
+9 GKKIAFTVVMFLYI
-23 NLVLTIFWI
+23 NLALTIFWI

-37 KTLFIGQYDGD
+37 KSLFIGLYDGD
-48 QTFKLGSLEMLGS
+48 QTFKLGSMEMLGS

-72 VIAFLIVI
+72 LIAFMLVV
-80 FLTLLTRLAKRQRL
+80 FLTLVTRLAKRQRL
-94 TYCCMGLIISMT
+94 TYCCMGLIIAMT
-106 FFFSLQI
+106 FYFSLQMR
-113 NQPTEMTVWLF
+113 NEPSESTVWLF

-171 TYFRGWIEDMNNQQ
+171 TYFRGWIEEMNNQQ
-185 WLHTIIGVGVV
+185 WLHTIIGIGVV
-196 ICGLAF
+196 ICLLAF
-202 AAGWMARSISH
+202 AAGWMAKSIPH
-213 HEPEPKPD
+213 HEPKPSPN
-221 DVPGKKFNAAI
+221 DVPKKKFNAAI

-266 AMTERFVPKEKIGS
+266 AMTERFVPKEEIGS
-280 HFGTVY
+280 RFGTVY
-286 AIGNIGALVI
+286 AIGNIAALVV
-296 QLGFSIFAANFPK
+296 QLCFSIFAASFPK

-316 LALPLSIA
+316 LALPLAVA
-324 LSSLFFILAPIL
+324 LSSLFFIIAPIL
-336 IAGSLLKISDSTF
+336 LAASLLKISDSTF

-378 VFVQR
+378 VFIQR

-389 LFIALL
+389 LLIAFL
-395 VPIFLSTRNE
+395 VPMFLNTRNE
-405 AGQLETSLLG
+405 AGQLETNLLG

-421 FTCIIIALWFYCVR
+421 FTCIIVAIWFYCVK

-443 LEREQK
+443 LEREQQQ
-449 GPARPSGR
+449 A
-457 TARRRF
+457 TAT
-463 RGAWFSGFCRW
+463 
-474 RCGVA
+474 A
-479 LPSASLCAASCRQPA
+479 LGQAQEQPSAGTA
-494 CPSGSPAA
+494 
-502 RYPR
+502 